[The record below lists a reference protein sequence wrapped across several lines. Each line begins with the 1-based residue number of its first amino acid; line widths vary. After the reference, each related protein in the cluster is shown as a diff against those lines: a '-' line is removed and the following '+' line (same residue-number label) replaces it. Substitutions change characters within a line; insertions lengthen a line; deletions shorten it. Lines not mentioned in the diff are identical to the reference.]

1 MISALVI
8 ILGLVI
14 GSFLNVC
21 IYRIPLGKSIVSPR
35 SSCTN
40 CGHMILWY
48 ENIPVLSYIFLR
60 GKCSNCAQKISIRY
74 PLVELLTAAILFVT
88 YLRVSDPIDFIFYG
102 IFLCLLIGLTFIDF
116 DVQII
121 PDSFL
126 VIALVPAL
134 YFVYRSGYAGIPQHF
149 WGFLGL
155 GLGFLI
161 IRILGKLILKQDAMG
176 LGDVKFAFLLGL
188 FFGWQEGIL
197 VVALAFF
204 SSAIVILILLVSG
217 KSGLGRRLP
226 FGPYL
231 SLGALISILYG
242 PEIINWYV
250 HTLIIKG

>member
-1 MISALVI
+1 MVGALVI

-21 IYRIPLGKSIVSPR
+21 IYRIPLGKSIVTPR

-40 CGHMILWY
+40 CGHMISWY
-48 ENIPVLSYIFLR
+48 ENIPVLSYLILR
-60 GKCSNCAQKISIRY
+60 GRCSGCSQKISFRY
-74 PLVELLTAAILFVT
+74 PLVELLTAAILYVT
-88 YLRVSDPIDFIFYG
+88 YLRVADPIDLVFYG

-116 DVQII
+116 DHQII

-126 VIALVPAL
+126 VAALIPAL
-134 YFVYRSGYAGIPQHF
+134 YFVFTDGYEQIPLHF

-161 IRILGKLILKQDAMG
+161 IRALGKLFLKQDAMG

-188 FFGWQEGIL
+188 FFGWKEGLL
-197 VVALAFF
+197 VIALAFF
-204 SSAIVILILLVSG
+204 SSAIVILILLITGRSA
-217 KSGLGRRLP
+217 LGRRLP

-231 SLGALISILYG
+231 SFG
-242 PEIINWYV
+242 
-250 HTLIIKG
+250 

>member
-1 MISALVI
+1 MIAAFVI
-8 ILGLVI
+8 ITGLI
-14 GSFLNVC
+14 LGSFLNVC

-35 SSCTN
+35 SSCTT
-40 CGHMILWY
+40 CGHMIMWY
-48 ENIPVLSYIFLR
+48 ENIPVLSYLFLW
-60 GKCSNCAQKISIRY
+60 GKCSKCSEKISLRY
-74 PLVELLTAAILFVT
+74 PLVELLTAL
-88 YLRVSDPIDFIFYG
+88 IFYITFINTPELPDYLFYV
-102 IFLCLLIGLTFIDF
+102 IFLCILIAITFIDF
-116 DVQII
+116 DHQII

-126 VIALVPAL
+126 VAALVPAV
-134 YFVYRSGYAGIPQHF
+134 YFVFKGGYSQIPLHF

-155 GLGFLI
+155 GLGFLL

-188 FFGWQEGIL
+188 LFGWKEGLL
-197 VVALAFF
+197 VVGLAFF
-204 SSAIVILILLVSG
+204 SSAIVIIILMISG
-217 KSGLGRRLP
+217 KSAIGRRLP